1 MPRCKVVPELLCSN
15 LDVSLDFYL
24 NLAGFEVLY
33 DRPENRFAYL
43 GMDGAEL
50 MLDETPEVS
59 DDAILDQ
66 DSDWWT
72 APATKPYGRGINL
85 QIEVSDVQAIHDR
98 LDKAKWPLFRPLEDQ
113 WYRAGDIEVGNREFL
128 VQDPDGYLLRFF
140 SDLGERNTT

>member
-1 MPRCKVVPELLCSN
+1 MSRCKVVPELLCSN

-24 NLAGFEVLY
+24 KLAGFEVLY

-43 GMDGAEL
+43 GLDGAEL
-50 MLDETPEVS
+50 MLDETPEIS
-59 DDAILDQ
+59 DDEG
-66 DSDWWT
+66 DWWT
-72 APATKPYGRGINL
+72 ARATKPYGRGINL

-98 LDKAKWPLFRPLEDQ
+98 LAEAKWPLFRPLEDQ

-140 SDLGERNTT
+140 SDLGERTTP

>member
-1 MPRCKVVPELLCSN
+1 MPRCRVVPELLCSN

-24 NLAGFEVLY
+24 KLAGFEVLY

-43 GMDGAEL
+43 GKDGAEL
-50 MLDETPEVS
+50 MLDETPEVTN
-59 DDAILDQ
+59 DEG
-66 DSDWWT
+66 DWWT

-85 QIEVSDVQAIHDR
+85 QIEVSDVQAIHSR
-98 LDKAKWPLFRPLEDQ
+98 LAEAKWPLFRPLEDQ

-140 SDLGERNTT
+140 SDLGERSAS